1 MSNTVLATVPHAP
14 DSSQL
19 PGLDSPRFGVYV
31 VGMVYPYGV
40 VSAQPSAGAG
50 VVLVYT
56 STRDGAMFVHV
67 SSSAGVVVA
76 YTAVSAGAVL
86 VHDSA
91 GSLIGGRPQTSADSK
106 VNMAYMPDTGTSGEM
121 RGGAAVTV
129 DALEIA
135 TARARDVS
143 AVAATVAVLEIAAVR
158 FCDTRAAAVTV
169 DVLAIEAPRRC
180 VDIAAAATVDALAMA
195 AALGAIGT

>member
-1 MSNTVLATVPHAP
+1 
-14 DSSQL
+14 
-19 PGLDSPRFGVYV
+19 
-31 VGMVYPYGV
+31 
-40 VSAQPSAGAG
+40 
-50 VVLVYT
+50 
-56 STRDGAMFVHV
+56 MFVHV

-158 FCDTRAAAVTV
+158 FCNTRAAAATVDALEIATARARDVSAVAATVAVLEIAAVRFCDTRAAAVTV